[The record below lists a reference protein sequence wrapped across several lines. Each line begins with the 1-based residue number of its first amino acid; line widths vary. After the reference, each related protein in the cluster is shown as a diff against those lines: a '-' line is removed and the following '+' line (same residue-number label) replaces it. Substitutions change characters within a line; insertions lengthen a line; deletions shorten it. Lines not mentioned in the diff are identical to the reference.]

1 VSGSFVIAAGGTGGH
16 LFPAEAL
23 AGELVRRGERVEL
36 VTDARSDA
44 FAERLPGVAVHRVRA
59 GRPQGGPWRAARG
72 FAELAFGT
80 FAARR
85 LLRRLAPRCVIGF
98 GGYPSLPA
106 MLAAS
111 SLGLPL
117 VIHEQNAVLGRA
129 NRLLAG
135 KAKAIATAF
144 PQTLGL
150 RPQDAARASR
160 TGNPVRPAFLARAAS
175 AYAPPAP
182 AGPIELLVIGG
193 SQGAR
198 VLSEVVPPAL
208 ALLPEALRR
217 RLHVVEQARPEDRD
231 GVAEAYRRDAIAAE
245 IQSFFRDMPERLERA
260 HLLVCR
266 AGASTIAELAAVGR
280 PALLIPY
287 PHAMDDHQSASARAF
302 AEAGGGWVIPQRDL
316 SAEGLARRL
325 ADLLR
330 DGEGLA
336 EAARRAREFGRRD
349 AVEQLAALALRVAR
363 PAVSCGAGGRERA
376 A

>member
-23 AGELVRRGERVEL
+23 AGELIRRGERVDL
-36 VTDARSDA
+36 VTDARSEA
-44 FAERLPGVAVHRVRA
+44 FAERLPGVTVHRVRA

-85 LLRRLAPRCVIGF
+85 LLRRLAPRCVVGF
-98 GGYPSLPA
+98 GGYPSLPT

-111 SLGLPL
+111 LLGLPL

-144 PQTLGL
+144 PTTLGL
-150 RPQDAARASR
+150 RLQDASR
-160 TGNPVRPAFLARAAS
+160 TRHIGNPMRPAILARAAS
-175 AYAPPAP
+175 TYAPPAP
-182 AGPIELLVIGG
+182 EGPIELLVIGG

-198 VLSEVVPPAL
+198 VLSEIVPPAL

-217 RLHVVEQARPEDRD
+217 RLRVVEQARPEDRD

-260 HLLVCR
+260 HLLICR

-287 PHAMDDHQSASARAF
+287 PHAMDDHQSANARAF
-302 AEAGGGWVIPQRDL
+302 AEAGGGWVVPQKEL
-316 SAEGLARRL
+316 SAKGLARRL
-325 ADLLR
+325 AELLR

-336 EAARRAREFGRRD
+336 EAARRARDFGRRD
-349 AVEQLAALALRVAR
+349 AVEQLAALALAVAC
-363 PAVSCGAGGRERA
+363 PGLACGAAGRERA